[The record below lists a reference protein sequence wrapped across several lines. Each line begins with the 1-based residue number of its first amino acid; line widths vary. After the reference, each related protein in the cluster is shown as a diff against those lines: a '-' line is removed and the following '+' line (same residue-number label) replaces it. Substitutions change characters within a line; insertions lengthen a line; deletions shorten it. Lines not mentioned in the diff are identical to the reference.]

1 MHKIGWFSLVLLVV
15 VGLFLAACGGAAPP
29 PPEVEPTATPTEEV
43 VEETPQEEVAY
54 QSNIEALQNLDSY
67 SYSFDWS
74 WEGGSAGAVTA
85 GTFHGEGEV
94 QNRPTRAQHIIF
106 STESGGSVS
115 YTEWIYL
122 ETEGTLWTRDSA
134 DGEWQ
139 EVPGLDPSV
148 FAGLDLTG
156 LFFGLSYSTATD
168 LQFTGVET
176 INGVQAN
183 HFSSTTFSALVG
195 FGCTVTEARDDIWV
209 AVDGGFPV
217 RQVSDFS
224 GTCGGASAEWHFT
237 LDVTGVNQP
246 VQIVA
251 PA

>member
-1 MHKIGWFSLVLLVV
+1 MQMVRWISLAVLIATVFL
-15 VGLFLAACGGAAPP
+15 LAACGGAAPP
-29 PPEVEPTATPTEEV
+29 PPVEPTPTPTPPEEV
-43 VEETPQEEVAY
+43 TY
-54 QSNIEALQNLDSY
+54 QANIEALQNLDSY

-74 WEGGSAGAVTA
+74 WEGSSTGVVSA

-94 QNRPTRAQHIIF
+94 QNRPTRAQHIIYT
-106 STESGGSVS
+106 SESGGSVS

-134 DGEWQ
+134 DGEWTA
-139 EVPGLDPSV
+139 VPGLDPSA
-148 FAGLDLTG
+148 FAGLDLGG
-156 LFFGLSYSTATD
+156 LFIGLNLSTAAD
-168 LQFTGVET
+168 LQFVGVET
-176 INGVQAN
+176 VNGVQAN
-183 HFSSTTFSALVG
+183 HFSASNFSALVG
-195 FGCTVTEARDDIWV
+195 LGCVVTEARDDAWV

-217 RQVSDFS
+217 KQTSEFS
-224 GTCGGASAEWHFT
+224 GTCGGQSAEFHFS